1 MIVIYFIS
9 AVCLFKGLEAFCTC
23 VGIKRFELQT
33 YRCTCTVIFPVNAYY
48 AYALLLCF
56 VAMLA

>member
-23 VGIKRFELQT
+23 VGIKSSNFKLIDVHV
-33 YRCTCTVIFPVNAYY
+33 VIFPVNAYY